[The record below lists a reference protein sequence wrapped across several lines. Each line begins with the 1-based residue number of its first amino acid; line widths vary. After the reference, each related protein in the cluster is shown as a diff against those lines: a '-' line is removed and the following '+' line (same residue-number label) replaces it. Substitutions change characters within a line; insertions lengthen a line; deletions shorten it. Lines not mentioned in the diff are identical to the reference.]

1 MKETENRLPAKAP
14 AGDPGPC
21 FPSPAAESPQFAS
34 GGPRGSRAGQRI
46 TCWGLG
52 EARGAG
58 AGGGPSPHSS
68 GTRRADRRTDQG
80 TRARGGTREA
90 GRWNAVFPGER
101 DFAREWRVVWGG
113 VSHRPLLPTPR
124 APFQA
129 LSGSV
134 FSERRPEV

>member
-58 AGGGPSPHSS
+58 AGGGPSPAFLRDPA
-68 GTRRADRRTDQG
+68 GQTDGPGDARTRRDAGGRALECSLPWRERLCTGVESSLGWGFAPSPPPHPPGPLPGAFWKRFFRT
-80 TRARGGTREA
+80 
-90 GRWNAVFPGER
+90 
-101 DFAREWRVVWGG
+101 
-113 VSHRPLLPTPR
+113 
-124 APFQA
+124 AP
-129 LSGSV
+129 
-134 FSERRPEV
+134 